1 MARNLLELTLVGG
14 LLIASIPGIAHH
26 AFDAE
31 YDRSKQREF
40 KGTVTKVEW
49 LNPHAHVYV
58 DVIQPGSKMVTWE
71 FELGSP
77 NGLMRSGWTRY
88 SLKKGDIVTVVA
100 FLSKDGSNLAN
111 AQSIVLSDGR
121 RVFTGSSADFGKQ

>member
-1 MARNLLELTLVGG
+1 MTRNLLELALAGG
-14 LLIASIPGIAHH
+14 LLIAAVPALAHH

-58 DVIQPGSKMVTWE
+58 DVMEPGGKMANWA

-88 SLKKGDIVTVVA
+88 SLKKGDVVTVVA
-100 FLSKDGSNLAN
+100 YLSKDGSNLAN

>member
-1 MARNLLELTLVGG
+1 MVRNLLELTVAGG
-14 LLIASIPGIAHH
+14 LLIAAVPGLAHH

-49 LNPHAHVYV
+49 LNPHARVYL
-58 DVIQPGSKMVTWE
+58 DVIEPSGKMVNWE

-77 NGLMRSGWTRY
+77 NGLMRAGWTRY
-88 SLKKGDIVTVVA
+88 SLKKGDIVTVIGY
-100 FLSKDGSNLAN
+100 LSKDGSNLAN
-111 AQSIVLSDGR
+111 ARDIVLSDGR

>member
-1 MARNLLELTLVGG
+1 MAVAVPTF
-14 LLIASIPGIAHH
+14 AHH

-58 DVIQPGSKMVTWE
+58 DVIEPSGRVVNWS

-77 NGLMRSGWTRY
+77 NGLMRAGWTRF
-88 SLKKGDIVTVVA
+88 SLKKGDIVTVTGNLA
-100 FLSKDGSNLAN
+100 KDGSNLAN
-111 AQSIVLSDGR
+111 ARNITFADGR
-121 RVFTGSSADFGKQ
+121 RVLTGSSADDGK